1 MSKLCRKFIYFSKT
15 RPRRNIRSDLSW
27 GWGCAA
33 VTNVTTPRGLALLKR
48 ARRGI
53 EDPELGGVR
62 GGIRT
67 PDRPEH
73 SLCLLPLGH
82 GALKHLGATQQRN
95 RKQTPPKPR
104 RKELPP
110 GGGSC
115 RPKKNQNFGDNF
127 DNRLAAALLKHLGAT
142 QQRNRKQHRHPNH
155 AGGGSPAKLGI
166 PSETEKT
173 SLRGI

>member
-1 MSKLCRKFIYFSKT
+1 MIFSSKYNIKPGARRLSKLCRKFIYFSKT

-82 GALKHLGATQQRN
+82 GALKHLG
-95 RKQTPPKPR
+95 TP
-104 RKELPP
+104 
-110 GGGSC
+110 
-115 RPKKNQNFGDNF
+115 
-127 DNRLAAALLKHLGAT
+127 